1 MDFAKLEKLWKRPC
15 IREEINKGMSLDIIL
30 RYVSSGVTKAL
41 GADATPSVLSSCEET
56 IKLASTEPDVLS
68 SRTDVARYAAI
79 AVQHA
84 RPYYTGDHPEALNG
98 AITLAYQC
106 VQQIEPSTVKQE
118 LRNVRIA
125 VTQAEKKAGLYAS
138 WVGIIGAVFGI
149 FSALVCVFAF
159 LFVRQLIFGS
169 PPAGPRVDFL
179 GIAVLLIGIA
189 LGAGV
194 AVSLRNGYKRRSFSS
209 AIATNPAK
217 VASACVATA
226 AFHTLKVTSASETSM
241 RLPMNEAIEDAAC
254 AIALVEPAR
263 VCELVNALINEYHAR
278 KERSRLA

>member
-1 MDFAKLEKLWKRPC
+1 
-15 IREEINKGMSLDIIL
+15 MSLDIIL

-41 GADATPSVLSSCEET
+41 GADATPGVLSSCEEA
-56 IKLASTEPDVLS
+56 IKLGSTEPDVLS
-68 SRTDVARYAAI
+68 SRTDVARCAAI

-106 VQQIEPSTVKQE
+106 VQQNESTTVKQE

-125 VTQAEKKAGLYAS
+125 VTQAEKKAGLYVS
-138 WVGIIGAVFGI
+138 WVGIIAAVLGI
-149 FSALVCVFAF
+149 FSALVCMFAF
-159 LFVRQLIFGS
+159 FFARQLVTGS
-169 PPAGPRVDFL
+169 PSAGPGIDYL
-179 GIAVLLIGIA
+179 GVVVLLISIA
-189 LGAGV
+189 LGARV
-194 AVSLRNGYKRRSFSS
+194 AVSLRNGYKRRVFSS
-209 AIATNPAK
+209 AIAANPVK

-226 AFHTLKVTSASETSM
+226 AYHSLKVTSVSETTM
-241 RLPMNEAIEDAAC
+241 HLPMNEAIEDAAC

-278 KERSRLA
+278 KERSRLT